1 MAANWVT
8 AMACGNA
15 GAGQVGGR
23 LGVIVLAAAF
33 AASGAQAQGN
43 ESAPVPPSAALC
55 KPQIE
60 ALNRGLLDKKRP
72 EAFLAAARF
81 HETGY
86 CVERSEAKAAE
97 YLGHAARAGSALGAR
112 RLAGKFA
119 RGKGVPQSYATAG
132 AWLTGKGTTKEPL
145 VAWDYSIGYAYAV
158 LGEVLATVRYPVE
171 ALKPEAEAAFVVEI
185 DASLMRSISLR
196 PTAQDAATNAELYAA
211 LQAAFDAR
219 LPEALKA
226 LAPPEPK
233 FLVRARVAVPV
244 SVRLNDKAALDV
256 LEDEPILR

>member
-1 MAANWVT
+1 MV
-8 AMACGNA
+8 CGNPMA
-15 GAGQVGGR
+15 RKVSGC
-23 LGVIVLAAAF
+23 LGLIALAAAG
-33 AASGAQAQGN
+33 AMSGAQAQGN
-43 ESAPVPPSAALC
+43 ESMPGLPSSALC

-145 VAWDYSIGYAYAV
+145 VAWDYSIGYAYAI
-158 LGEVLATVRYPVE
+158 LGEVLATVRYPVA
-171 ALKPEAEAAFVVEI
+171 ALKPAAEAAFVVEI
-185 DASLMRSISLR
+185 DASLVRSISLR
-196 PTAQDAATNAELYAA
+196 PTANDAAANADLYAA

-219 LPEALKA
+219 LPEALKT
-226 LAPPEPK
+226 LVPPDPK

-244 SVRLNDKAALDV
+244 SVRLNDQAALDV